1 MKREL
6 PTHLIEGTAFIVDV
20 SSEVLTQ
27 EDDASNK
34 LFFHDLKDMGTHY
47 SFLYDRM
54 TKNMPDPLTRE
65 GQDIVEVS
73 IPQMVTLDPV
83 GMAEKYGRSI
93 EEIEGKRDLDFLI
106 NPQDLETRLRGALP
120 IIEITGHDFV
130 VDVRLGEI
138 RPWIYPDG
146 PVISGSP
153 IRLSGMDLSDDG
165 EKLRFLFDS
174 HTKEQIFLMPD
185 ATALPENAKVI
196 EIPNELHLDPVATAR
211 LYDMEDTSLLREF
224 PLQMRM
230 KAIEIPLAETG
241 LPHIIEKNRAK
252 ANKQFISP
260 KLKKRKKGKRL

>member
-47 SFLYDRM
+47 SFRYDRLG
-54 TKNMPDPLTRE
+54 KNMPNTFISE
-65 GQDIVEVS
+65 GKDIVEVS
-73 IPQMVTLDPV
+73 IPQMVALDPV
-83 GMAEKYGRSI
+83 GMAKKYGRSI
-93 EEIEGKRDLDFLI
+93 EETEGKRDLDFMI
-106 NPQDLETRLRGALP
+106 NRVDLETRLRGALP

-146 PVISGSP
+146 PVISGIP
-153 IRLSGMDLSDDG
+153 IRLNAMDVSDDG
-165 EKLRFLFDS
+165 EKLFFLFDS
-174 HTKEQIFLMPD
+174 QTKEQIFFDPD

-196 EIPNELHLDPVATAR
+196 EIPNEVHLDPIATAR
-211 LYDMEDTSLLREF
+211 LYDLEDTSLLREY

-230 KAIEIPLAETG
+230 KAREIPLSETG
-241 LPHIIEKNRAK
+241 LPRIIEKNRAK
-252 ANKQFISP
+252 ANKQFVSP